1 MAWLT
6 LTKGVLR
13 PEEQHLPEVF
23 RPSEAEP
30 AVAAAAAAA
39 AGKQELQVQRVP
51 EPELLL
57 LAEPAPTT
65 GPEQMKD
72 CLQNHLR
79 I

>member
-30 AVAAAAAAA
+30 AVAAAAA
-39 AGKQELQVQRVP
+39 GKQELQVQRVP

-57 LAEPAPTT
+57 LAEPAPTN

-72 CLQNHLR
+72 CLQNRLR